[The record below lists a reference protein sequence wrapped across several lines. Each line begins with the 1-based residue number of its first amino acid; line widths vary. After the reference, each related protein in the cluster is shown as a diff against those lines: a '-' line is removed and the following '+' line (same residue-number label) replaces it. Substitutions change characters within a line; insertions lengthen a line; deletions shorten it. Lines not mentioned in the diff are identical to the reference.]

1 MAGDD
6 WNLLAVRTRQ
16 AWALLPERPD
26 GTIDWGDITLGH
38 LDSGY
43 TEHPYFGDVANGQSW
58 LRPEDGLNVLEP
70 GQLPEDPLDDEAA
83 RGKAADHGSRTLGVI
98 CADSTVS
105 DDEVGTEIGVAPR
118 LPSIPCRVVNSVVLM
133 PAERR
138 QAVARGIEHWIEKN
152 CQVISISLGVPDL
165 VPTMAAA
172 DMGEAIDAAYAQ
184 GIIVVAAAGQ
194 VIDAVTHPAMF
205 HRTICCGASRRWR
218 RVWFDD
224 RHGRERIDVWAPGA
238 GITTLGLGADGPR
251 LIEGDDPGGS
261 SNDSTASL
269 HSNKKLGK
277 GPGTSHATTHVAAA
291 AALWLRYRRAD
302 IVAAYYGA
310 APSWHRI
317 EAFRTLLRT
326 TSGNIT
332 PPAPR
337 GAPGS
342 LNIEALLRAPLP
354 GKSTLKAAP
363 AAVV

>member
-6 WNLLAVRTRQ
+6 WNLVAVRARQ

-26 GTIDWGDITLGH
+26 GSIDWGDVTLGH

-43 TEHPYFGDVANGQSW
+43 TEHPYFGDLANGQSW
-58 LRPEDGLNVLEP
+58 LRPADGLNVLEP
-70 GQLPEDPLDDEAA
+70 GRPPLDPLRDEAA
-83 RGKAADHGSRTLGVI
+83 RGKAAGHGTRTLGVI
-98 CADSTVS
+98 CADSTVT
-105 DDEVGTEIGVAPR
+105 DDAIGTEIGVAPR
-118 LPSIPCRVVNSVVLM
+118 LPSIPCRVVNSVVLT

-138 QAVARGIEHWIEKN
+138 RAVARGIAHCIDKD
-152 CQVISISLGVPDL
+152 CRVISISLGVPDL
-165 VPTMAAA
+165 LPSMAAA
-172 DMGEAIDAAYAQ
+172 DMGAAVDAAYAR

-194 VIDAVTHPAMF
+194 VIDAVTHPGMF
-205 HRTICCGASRRWR
+205 HRTICCGALKRWR
-218 RVWFDD
+218 RVWFDY
-224 RHGRERIDVWAPGA
+224 RHGRERIDIWAPGA

-251 LIEGDDPGGS
+251 LVEGDDPGGS
-261 SNDSTASL
+261 SNESIASL
-269 HSNKKLGK
+269 DSNKKLGK
-277 GPGTSHATTHVAAA
+277 GTGTSYATTHVAAA

-302 IVAAYYGA
+302 IVAAYGA
-310 APSWHRI
+310 EPSWHRI